1 MNAHTRIAMPLTV
14 SDLIDEYTDKV
25 ANLPAEIAALKEAC
39 TRMDSA
45 ATVLGTYVER
55 NFETPSLHESSLA
68 KNLLKSGWQAVY
80 NRLQIDKLATAK
92 DRELFKRTMTSPP
105 PLTMETAKATFGD
118 YLIRPRFHVLRGLA
132 EVFCSLDPAY
142 KSHSKVRIGVK
153 GLPKRVIINWGE
165 YGHGYGFN
173 QFQDMV
179 NALATLQGKP
189 GFRVRTC

>member
-1 MNAHTRIAMPLTV
+1 M
-14 SDLIDEYTDKV
+14 
-25 ANLPAEIAALKEAC
+25 
-39 TRMDSA
+39 
-45 ATVLGTYVER
+45 
-55 NFETPSLHESSLA
+55 
-68 KNLLKSGWQAVY
+68 
-80 NRLQIDKLATAK
+80 
-92 DRELFKRTMTSPP
+92 FKRTMTSPP

-189 GFRVRTC
+189 GFRPYCRAASSNDANRRRDAAGNVDPRR